1 MCAHCAWPTSPHTSM
16 RRLEVHATPL
26 AGLRRIDRRLLGDA
40 RGYLARM
47 YCAEE
52 LADAGWPGAIAQ
64 INHTFTAARG
74 TVRGLH
80 FQRAPHAEAKLVSC
94 LAGEVWDVAVDLR
107 AGSSTFGRWH
117 AETLSAA
124 NGRALLI
131 PAGFAHG
138 FQALSRDVAMLY
150 LHSAAHAPQ
159 AEGGL
164 HCEDPRLAIAWPLPV
179 RGLSPRDA
187 AQPSFDTDF
196 QGLTL

>member
-1 MCAHCAWPTSPHTSM
+1 V
-16 RRLEVHATPL
+16 RRFEVHDTPL
-26 AGLRRIDRRLLGDA
+26 AGLRRVDRRLLGDA

-52 LADAGWPGAIAQ
+52 LGEAGWPGPVAQ
-64 INHTFTAARG
+64 VNHTFTAERG

-107 AGSSTFGRWH
+107 AGSPTFGRWH
-117 AETLSAA
+117 GERLSAA

-138 FQALSRDVAMLY
+138 FQALSREVAMLY
-150 LHSAAHAPQ
+150 LHSAAYAPP

-187 AQPSFDTDF
+187 AQPALHDSFE
-196 QGLTL
+196 GLIP